1 MAHNRPQTLIRP
13 DVSVGSKAPVWR
25 CPRYFRFAPGKPTFL
40 VRFGMS
46 VWCHKRKCAV
56 VYISEATHYFRSNT
70 FLDFRLLLKQGE
82 RTKHEE
88 HDLVR
93 RARRTQYS
101 HSICARPTSASS
113 LVSIAETLRP
123 PVQRYSPTAKLRC
136 ADINHARASR
146 GEVRTLNERLTFL
159 HNR

>member
-1 MAHNRPQTLIRP
+1 MFHPKLITDLRRRSSREVQRSTFARFLGLFDFRLLQQYLP
-13 DVSVGSKAPVWR
+13 KAEMR
-25 CPRYFRFAPGKPTFL
+25 CRL
-40 VRFGMS
+40 
-46 VWCHKRKCAV
+46 
-56 VYISEATHYFRSNT
+56 YFRSNT
-70 FLDFRLLLKQGE
+70 FLDFQLLLKQGE

-93 RARRTQYS
+93 RTRRTQNS
-101 HSICARPTSASS
+101 DSICARPTSASS

-123 PVQRYSPTAKLRC
+123 PVQRYSPTANLRC
-136 ADINHARASR
+136 ADINHARASH